1 MSAPVTTAIS
11 PRRTRP
17 SNATAHPGAIVL
29 GAKVKRRTKSQVQ
42 ADNKR
47 VEEEEKTR
55 KRAKMEGV
63 ERLTA
68 IEMDME
74 EKATELASKKMKPVR
89 PARKG
94 KVAEDAR
101 ILASKTAG
109 DINVDSHPDE
119 STKKPTDGIQLSKIS
134 LKDVVAHAKAEM
146 MRGQRKEKNVPISV
160 KSTCVVPDGK
170 TSQSSKKLAS
180 STQVRSWIADMV
192 DSSNNAATGGSK
204 SSPSS
209 YRDTPPST
217 VLTSAVSKDT
227 AHMEVTSI
235 ISDSEDDTCSYRYRI
250 VDNADLGFEV
260 MAAGESDDEFTPG
273 LSPPFTQVPR
283 VSSGVGKRKAEEV
296 DPVSD
301 SEPEMFR
308 AADDKRSSR
317 GASEVMSADSADVD
331 DAVLAEKS
339 SMKKERETSVGITRS
354 SIPLSKKVKLE
365 VAGDLDNK
373 VSVSQGPHK
382 TKPRSKYSNSDLPVP
397 VDYRWMNR
405 FLDTVTLWAG
415 SQPNIWTIPED
426 TMVTTFQ
433 AIFNAVYPDVVY
445 TVKNHGSQAV
455 FAVIDEQ
462 PHDEVASQLL
472 EDYIFIREDMD
483 EPNHARNFHSHFILQ
498 LVANAHLS
506 KVSDALD
513 IPALHTQELLEGY
526 QMDSVI
532 ALATAALKHAFSF
545 VRDDII
551 NVKSIIEH
559 MEMNGGKLEIRLP
572 KTLNKATGRETSGP
586 YMFSVSNWGEET
598 ASYKISIASRGD
610 ENTIDVIASAQTLL
624 KKSTA
629 PQASV
634 GAPADVNRHALL

>member
-11 PRRTRP
+11 PQRTHP
-17 SNATAHPGAIVL
+17 SNATAHPGAIIL
-29 GAKVKRRTKSQVQ
+29 GAKVKRQTKSQVQ
-42 ADNKR
+42 VDNKR

-55 KRAKMEGV
+55 KRAEMEGV
-63 ERLTA
+63 ERLAA

-74 EKATELASKKMKPVR
+74 EKATELASKKMKPVW

-94 KVAEDAR
+94 KVAEDACV
-101 ILASKTAG
+101 LASKTAG
-109 DINVDSHPDE
+109 DINVDSQPDE

-134 LKDVVAHAKAEM
+134 LKDVVTHAKAEM
-146 MRGQRKEKNVPISV
+146 MHGQRKEKNVPISV
-160 KSTCVVPDGK
+160 KSTRVVPDGK

-180 STQVRSWIADMV
+180 GTQVRSWIADVV

-235 ISDSEDDTCSYRYRI
+235 ISDSEDDTCER
-250 VDNADLGFEV
+250 
-260 MAAGESDDEFTPG
+260 
-273 LSPPFTQVPR
+273 QQ
-283 VSSGVGKRKAEEV
+283 KAKEV

-308 AADDKRSSR
+308 AADDRRSSR
-317 GASEVMSADSADVD
+317 GASEVTSADSADMD

-339 SMKKERETSVGITRS
+339 SMKKEHETSVGITRS

-382 TKPRSKYSNSDLPVP
+382 TKPRSKYSNSDLPIP
-397 VDYRWMNR
+397 VDYRWTNC
-405 FLDTVTLWAG
+405 FLDTATLWAG

-426 TMVTTFQ
+426 AMVTTFQ

-445 TVKNHGSQAV
+445 TVKNHSSQAV
-455 FAVIDEQ
+455 FTVASQCLAEWRSGFGSTALAMVIDLFSKIDEQ
-462 PHDEVASQLL
+462 PHDE
-472 EDYIFIREDMD
+472 
-483 EPNHARNFHSHFILQ
+483 
-498 LVANAHLS
+498 
-506 KVSDALD
+506 VSDALD

-526 QMDSVI
+526 QMDGVI
-532 ALATAALKHAFSF
+532 ALATAALEHAFSF

-559 MEMNGGKLEIRLP
+559 METNGGKLEIRLP

-629 PQASV
+629 PRASV
-634 GAPADVNRHALL
+634 GTPADVDRCVLL

>member
-11 PRRTRP
+11 PQRTHP
-17 SNATAHPGAIVL
+17 SNATAHPGAIIL
-29 GAKVKRRTKSQVQ
+29 GAKVKRQTKSQVQ
-42 ADNKR
+42 VDNKR

-55 KRAKMEGV
+55 KRAEMEGV
-63 ERLTA
+63 ERLAA

-74 EKATELASKKMKPVR
+74 EKATELASKKMKPVW

-94 KVAEDAR
+94 KVAEDACV
-101 ILASKTAG
+101 LASKTAG
-109 DINVDSHPDE
+109 DINVDSQPDE

-134 LKDVVAHAKAEM
+134 LKDVVTHAKAEM
-146 MRGQRKEKNVPISV
+146 MHGQRKEKNVPISV
-160 KSTCVVPDGK
+160 KSTRVVPDGK
-170 TSQSSKKLAS
+170 TS
-180 STQVRSWIADMV
+180 
-192 DSSNNAATGGSK
+192 
-204 SSPSS
+204 
-209 YRDTPPST
+209 
-217 VLTSAVSKDT
+217 
-227 AHMEVTSI
+227 H
-235 ISDSEDDTCSYRYRI
+235 
-250 VDNADLGFEV
+250 
-260 MAAGESDDEFTPG
+260 
-273 LSPPFTQVPR
+273 
-283 VSSGVGKRKAEEV
+283 KRKAKEV

-308 AADDKRSSR
+308 AADDRRSSR
-317 GASEVMSADSADVD
+317 GASEVTSADSADMD

-339 SMKKERETSVGITRS
+339 SMKKEHETSVGITRS

-382 TKPRSKYSNSDLPVP
+382 TKPRSKYSNSDLPIP
-397 VDYRWMNR
+397 VDYRWTNC
-405 FLDTVTLWAG
+405 FLDTATLWAG

-426 TMVTTFQ
+426 AMVTTFQ

-445 TVKNHGSQAV
+445 TVKNHSSQAV
-455 FAVIDEQ
+455 FTVASQCLAEWRSGFGSTALAMVIDLFSKIDEQ
-462 PHDEVASQLL
+462 PHDE
-472 EDYIFIREDMD
+472 
-483 EPNHARNFHSHFILQ
+483 
-498 LVANAHLS
+498 
-506 KVSDALD
+506 VSDALD

-526 QMDSVI
+526 QMDGVI
-532 ALATAALKHAFSF
+532 ALATAALEHAFSF

-559 MEMNGGKLEIRLP
+559 METNGGKLEIRLP

-629 PQASV
+629 PRASV
-634 GAPADVNRHALL
+634 GTPADVDRCVLL